1 MVRSLSLSLSP
12 FLLVYSPVA
21 DGIALLPVPCAHSD
35 LMVLISTLGGVSLFG
50 AIGIILGPLIGAL
63 FSSVWYIYQEAF
75 LEFLDPDEIEWSGL
89 HGGEEEGLYA
99 PLVEDEPQHVEESAA
114 VVHPMG
120 ERSAPSWVGAAWG
133 APPAA
138 QQEQPDQLARA
149 GEAST
154 NVKQTCEC

>member
-1 MVRSLSLSLSP
+1 
-12 FLLVYSPVA
+12 
-21 DGIALLPVPCAHSD
+21 
-35 LMVLISTLGGVSLFG
+35 MVLISTLGGVSLFG

-75 LEFLDPDEIEWSGL
+75 LEFLDPEEIEWGGL

-99 PLVEDEPQHVEESAA
+99 PLVEEEPQHGEGPPRVPAA

-133 APPAA
+133 PPPAA

-149 GEAST
+149 GGAPT